1 MAFNDGPRNSVPW
14 SSYENDTF
22 NGTPCPREDTQSRQ
36 QIHLPERI
44 LFLSIKAKKIK
55 EKLPNVLKCSE
66 RSSPISGKNISS
78 ETRTNIHNQARCLP
92 SLAATNLVTNPPFF
106 SLEEGVFPSKNS
118 ENGSRRLASV
128 PVSFPKFRMSLLNV
142 A

>member
-1 MAFNDGPRNSVPW
+1 MK
-14 SSYENDTF
+14 EIT
-22 NGTPCPREDTQSRQ
+22 
-36 QIHLPERI
+36 IHLPERI
-44 LFLSIKAKKIK
+44 LFLSTKAKEDKR
-55 EKLPNVLKCSE
+55 EAPDVLKCSK

-78 ETRTNIHNQARCLP
+78 ETRTNTHNQARCLP

-106 SLEEGVFPSKNS
+106 SLREGVFPSKNS

-142 A
+142 AQRVVDRFALQENENRLRKEALRSLLGNET